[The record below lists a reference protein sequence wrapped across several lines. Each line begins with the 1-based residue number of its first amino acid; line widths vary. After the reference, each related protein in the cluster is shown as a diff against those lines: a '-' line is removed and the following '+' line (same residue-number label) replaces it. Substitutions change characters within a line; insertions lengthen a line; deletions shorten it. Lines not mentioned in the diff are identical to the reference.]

1 MAYESE
7 HGLST
12 GESNNSTSTANVLSE
27 NEKTIGALSSSSDTD
42 YYKVVVD
49 GPGLIEITF
58 DTGTYS
64 SSSNIWQLALLD
76 TSGADYLLSPTRS
89 SAGTSVQ
96 VNGDS
101 QTGTS
106 LIVDGLSAAPSSG
119 DRFTF
124 STSGADTTI
133 YTVVSTGTV
142 SSGEATLTISPS
154 ISTAPD
160 DDTYLIFD
168 PVETETGTST
178 SLTAQVDAA
187 GTYYLK
193 VSSSDVA
200 STQEY
205 GVTPTF
211 TSTEEVEDNDN
222 SADAADSNN
231 RLLEGVTMTGNL
243 SSDTDN
249 DLWLFTTATASDFTL
264 EFAAADGN
272 DATPDWTITL
282 TDWNGSSILDSTG
295 SAVSLNAGTS
305 ASASIT
311 DEINGTAQTY
321 IVTVDKHAD
330 KTGVSTSNYT
340 LKVSGTNLDLND
352 SPSMTIGSVTSNSS
366 NALVDTE
373 VVKSV
378 SAASSG
384 DGEALAMTSLFSA
397 SDADSSQT
405 LSYTFTLVKPDGSS
419 STGFIKVGETSYGF
433 EDGMTSPVNVSLTS
447 TEMSSAEFYPGTGT
461 GDLTLYLQAQDS
473 SGANDGSD
481 LGAIM
486 QMTLRSVEAGYE
498 VNVTGADTSTSLQ
511 ESNDDSSD
519 TISLT
524 LGRAPA
530 SGETVT
536 VYLEHGGETAGQFE
550 LSFSTSVLTFTESN
564 YNTAQSVTI
573 TAREDSTKETSQ
585 TGEVSFRV
593 VSSDSSSN
601 FNDLAV
607 DSLTYTLTDA
617 SNHDPSGS
625 VTVSGT
631 TTQGQT
637 LTATNDIADIDGL
650 GTITYL
656 WEQSADGSTGWSTI
670 SGSTTGDTYTLTD
683 TQAGAYV
690 RVSANYT
697 DDESNAETVISDVTA
712 EIANINDAPT
722 VANAISDQTATI
734 GRLFSYTFESDTFT
748 DVDPTDDGG
757 TLSYTIKQITT
768 ASDTTEITGD
778 DNVITGGS
786 AWLSFDSSTRTFSSS
801 SVSGSDADEIFV
813 EVTATDNASTPE
825 SVTDI
830 FKITLGTA
838 ATGTPVLTSAIADQ
852 SATEDSAFTYTVA
865 SGTFTDTDNTAGT
878 TDTSSALTYT
888 ATLSD
893 GSALPTWLTFDDGDG
908 DSSDGDSG
916 ASTPGFS
923 GTPANAD
930 VETITVKITATDA
943 ESTPLST
950 SDIFNITVANTN
962 DDPTGAV
969 DANSASV
976 TVQQGNTLTAD
987 NTLADAD
994 GIGTISY
1001 QWQSSLEQNG
1011 SEESWSAISGATS
1024 TTYKMTQSVVGSY
1037 VRVVASYTD
1046 GYGTAESVASDA
1058 TSTTVAN
1065 INDAPTATADTATA
1079 VEASGTSNGT
1089 AGTNPTGNLL
1099 TNDSDVDTGD
1109 TISLSGV
1116 NGATDDGTSYT
1127 VVGSY
1132 GTLVVTQAD
1141 GSYTYT
1147 VDDSNSTVQA
1157 LRTSSNTLSET
1168 FNYTITDDAS
1178 TPLTDTENLVIT
1190 IQGANDAPTVATAID
1205 DFGASATNKVYEG
1218 NAWSYTF
1225 DSGTFADVDSSD
1237 TLTYSAVENG
1247 GSSLPSWLSFDADT
1261 RTFTT
1266 TNAPAAATSVDI
1278 DVTAT
1283 DLDGLTITDTFNITV
1298 QDPGTEAPTMTSPAA
1313 VTLTD
1318 TSADD
1323 DLSTAQTGTLEGS
1336 YGSTSTQGSS
1346 LVYGIS
1352 GGTDDGT
1359 DVTLAGTYG
1368 TLTVTKAS
1376 GAYSFAANESAI
1388 EALTADASEDF
1399 IVTVS
1404 DSSSGTALSASRI
1417 LSIDLTA
1424 TNDAPT
1430 LTVPTAISYTDTS
1443 AADTFTATTATLSA
1457 SDLDTDSGSLTY
1469 GISGGTDSGTAVT
1482 KTGSLGTLS
1491 VTKATGAYTFTPS
1504 DDNVNASGGDESESY
1519 TVTVSDG
1526 VAADVTQNL
1535 TVSVAGVDDTGSND
1549 RPTLTSV
1556 TSLSGA
1562 SESQAFTISYST
1574 LEGAANEADDTSV
1587 SAFRIEEISNG
1598 TLTKSGTDVTEGE
1611 TTLTTGQSLIWTTTG
1626 LNGAV
1631 DAFTIVAIDGAGLA
1645 SMTPVQVSVQVT
1657 ADGNLSTSGAIENTD
1672 ANEAGLNSDG
1682 SAQAAVGATGAAEAL
1697 MANITDAA
1705 ASSMTVTQA
1714 KENSAGTLASVTAG
1728 TTSADGLTVVGLY
1741 GSLVVGADGS
1751 YSYTVDQTVAAV
1763 AALSESETIT
1773 DQFAV
1778 TLSTGSATGTQ
1789 LLDIVI
1795 DGTNDAIPT
1804 GTDDSLTINEDET
1817 KVLALT
1823 DFGTFT
1829 DTASDAATS
1838 LQAVKI
1844 TTLESAGALEYS
1856 ADGSSWTDVTLDQEI
1871 TGADIAAG
1879 QLRYSPVAEANGS
1892 AYATIGYKVGDGDA
1906 FSSSAYT
1913 LTIDVTAVADATVF
1927 GGDISGT
1934 ATEDITTTA
1943 VTGAM
1948 TVSDADGG
1956 TEADITTQTDS
1967 AGTYGTFSIDAAG
1980 DWSYTLDNSDAD
1992 TQALASGATATDT
2005 FAVAVGSGETQDVT
2019 VTITG
2024 INDLPT
2030 SSGGQVVVAAG
2041 DTHTFSSSDF
2051 GFTDVDTGA
2060 ALSQVR
2066 IDTIGTLPTGSSLQ
2080 LSGTDVTAGQE
2091 ITAAELSDL
2100 VFTPAGDASGTDYAN
2115 FTFSVHDGTGYSA
2128 STATMS
2134 IDAGYTLTGTAEFWK
2149 DGSKLEGVAVTVD
2162 TRSDNSAATTGAF
2175 SLEAIAVSDSNVT
2188 VGATLDGPA
2197 DKTTSGLSLTDV
2209 LAGLKLYLG
2218 KSLPES
2224 YSSPYN
2230 YIAADFDADS
2240 DVDLSDVL
2248 NMLKYYLGKST
2259 TDNVKPEWVFVD
2271 KADLSGNATDN
2282 WSGANASLSK
2292 TSTTPD
2298 SVMQDISA
2306 DDTIELVG
2314 VLRGDVDGSWGPV

>member
-12 GESNNSTSTANVLSE
+12 GESNNSISTANLLTV
-27 NEKTIGALSSSSDTD
+27 NEKTIGSLSSSSDAD
-42 YYKVVVD
+42 YYKVVAT
-49 GPGLIEITF
+49 GPGLINVTF

-64 SSSNIWQLALLD
+64 SSLNHWQIALLD
-76 TSGADYLLSPTRS
+76 TAGQDYLLSPTRS
-89 SAGTSVQ
+89 TAGTSVQ
-96 VNGDS
+96 INGER
-101 QTGTS
+101 TGTS
-106 LIVDGLSAAPSSG
+106 LIVDGLDAAPTAG
-119 DRFTF
+119 DRFTI
-124 STSGADTTI
+124 STTGADTTI

-142 SSGEATLTISPS
+142 SSGEATLTITPA
-154 ISTAPD
+154 ITTAPAD
-160 DDTYLIFD
+160 DAYLIFD
-168 PVETETGTST
+168 PVEATTGTTT
-178 SLTAQVDAA
+178 SLTAQVSAA

-211 TSTEEVEDNDN
+211 TSTVEVEDNDIK
-222 SADAADSNN
+222 SDAADSNN
-231 RLLEGVTMTGNL
+231 RLLEGVSMTGNL
-243 SSDTDN
+243 TDDN
-249 DLWLFTTATASDFTL
+249 DNDIWLFTTATASDFTL
-264 EFAAADGN
+264 DFAATNGN

-282 TDWNGSSILDSTG
+282 TNWNGTSILDSTG

-352 SPSMTIGSVTSNSS
+352 SPSMTIGSVTSDSS

-373 VVKSV
+373 VVRSV
-378 SAASSG
+378 SAAESG

-405 LSYTFTLVKPDGSS
+405 LSYTFTLVKPTDSS

-433 EDGMTSPVNVSLTS
+433 EDGMTSPVNVTLTS
-447 TEMSSAEFYPGTGT
+447 SQMSSAEFYPGTGT
-461 GDLTLYLQAQDS
+461 GDLTLYLQAKDD

-486 QMTLRSVEAGYE
+486 QMTLRSVSAGYK
-498 VNVTGADTSTSLQ
+498 VNVTGADTATSLQ
-511 ESNDDSSD
+511 ESNDSSSD
-519 TISLT
+519 TISIT
-524 LGRAPA
+524 LGQAPS

-536 VYLEHGGETAGQFE
+536 VYLEHGGEEAGQFE

-564 YNTAQSVTI
+564 YDTAQSVTI

-585 TGEVSFRV
+585 TGQLSFRV
-593 VSSDSSSN
+593 VSSDSSSA

-607 DSLTYTLTDA
+607 DTLTYTLTDA
-617 SNHDPSGS
+617 SNHAPTGS
-625 VTVSGT
+625 VTVTGT
-631 TTQGQT
+631 TTQGET
-637 LTATNDIADIDGL
+637 LTASNDIADIDGL

-656 WEQSADGSTGWSTI
+656 WEQSSDGSTGWTTI
-670 SGSTTGDTYTLTD
+670 SGSTTGSTYTLVD
-683 TQAGAYV
+683 AQSDGYV

-697 DDESNAETVISDVTA
+697 DDEANKETVVSSVTA
-712 EIANINDAPT
+712 KIANINDAPT
-722 VANAISDQTATI
+722 VAAAIDDQSAVL
-734 GRLFSYTFESDTFT
+734 GRLFSYTFGSDTFS
-748 DVDPTDDGG
+748 DVDPSDDGG
-757 TLSYTIKQITT
+757 TLTYTVKQITS

-778 DNVITGGS
+778 SNVITGGN
-786 AWLSFDSSTRTFSSS
+786 AWLAFDNATRTFSSS
-801 SVSGSDADEIFV
+801 SVGGSDGDEIFV
-813 EVTATDNASTPE
+813 EVTATDNAATAL

-830 FKITLGTA
+830 FKITVGTA
-838 ATGTPVLTSAIADQ
+838 ATGTPVLVSALADQ
-852 SATEDSAFTYTVA
+852 SVDEDSSLSYTVA
-865 SGTFTDTDNTAGT
+865 SGTFADTDNTNGS
-878 TDTSSALTYT
+878 TDTSSSLTYT
-888 ATLSD
+888 ATLADS
-893 GSALPTWLTFDDGDG
+893 SALPTWLTFDDGDG
-908 DSSDGDSG
+908 SSADGDAG
-916 ASTPGFS
+916 ASVPGFS
-923 GTPANAD
+923 GTPTNSD
-930 VETITVKITATDA
+930 VGSYSVKMTASDGT
-943 ESTPLST
+943 LST
-950 SDIFNITVANTN
+950 NDIFTVTVANTN

-976 TVQQGNTLTAD
+976 TVQQGNTLTAS

-1001 QWQSSLEQNG
+1001 QWQSSLDN
-1011 SEESWSAISGATS
+1011 STWNAISGATS
-1024 TTYKMTQSVVGSY
+1024 TTYALSQSVVGSY

-1046 GYGTAESVASDA
+1046 GYGQLESVNSDA
-1058 TSTTVAN
+1058 TAQVAN
-1065 INDAPTATADTATA
+1065 INDAPTAAVDAATA
-1079 VEASGTSNGT
+1079 VEAGGTSNGT
-1089 AGTNPTGNLL
+1089 AGTNPAGNLL
-1099 TNDSDVDTGD
+1099 DNDEDVDTGD
-1109 TISLSGV
+1109 TVTLSGV
-1116 NGATDDGTSYT
+1116 NGATDDGTDYT
-1127 VVGSY
+1127 VSGSY
-1132 GTLVVTQAD
+1132 GTLVVVKATGA
-1141 GSYTYT
+1141 YTYT
-1147 VDDSNSTVQA
+1147 VDNSDSSVQA
-1157 LRTSSNTLSET
+1157 LRGSSNTLTDT
-1168 FNYTITDDAS
+1168 FNYTITDGS
-1178 TPLTDTENLVIT
+1178 LTDSENLVVT
-1190 IQGANDAPTVATAID
+1190 IQGANDAPTVATPID
-1205 DFGASATNKVYEG
+1205 DFGASATNKIYAS

-1225 DSGTFADVDSSD
+1225 DSGTFADVDSGD
-1237 TLTYSAVENG
+1237 TLTYSAVEDG
-1247 GSSLPSWLSFDADT
+1247 QSTMPTWLEFDADT
-1261 RTFTT
+1261 RTFST

-1278 DVTAT
+1278 TVTAT
-1283 DLDGLTITDTFNITV
+1283 DAGSLTVTDTFNITV
-1298 QDPGTEAPTMTSPAA
+1298 QDPGTDAPTMTAPDAIALS
-1313 VTLTD
+1313 D
-1318 TSADD
+1318 TASDD
-1323 DLSTAQTGTLEGS
+1323 DYSTPSTGTLAGA
-1336 YGSTSTQGSS
+1336 YGSTSTESSS

-1352 GGTDDGT
+1352 GGTNSGDGLT
-1359 DVTLAGTYG
+1359 VSSMGTYG
-1368 TLTVTKAS
+1368 TLTVTKADGS
-1376 GAYSFAANESAI
+1376 YSFAPNDSMV

-1399 IVTVS
+1399 IVTVT
-1404 DSSSGTALSASRI
+1404 DSSSGSDLSASRI
-1417 LSIDLTA
+1417 LSVDITA
-1424 TNDAPT
+1424 TNDTPT
-1430 LTVPTAISYTDTS
+1430 LTAPTAISLTDTDET
-1443 AADTFTATTATLSA
+1443 DTFSATSATLSA
-1457 SDLDTDSGSLTY
+1457 NDLDTDSASLTF
-1469 GISGGTDSGTAVT
+1469 GITGGTDSGTAVS
-1482 KTGSLGTLS
+1482 KTGTFGTLS
-1491 VTKATGAYTFTPS
+1491 VTKATGAYTFTPLDS
-1504 DDNVNASGGDESESY
+1504 AVNAAGGDESETY

-1526 VAADVTQNL
+1526 VADPVSQTL
-1535 TVSVAGVDDTGSND
+1535 TVSVSGVDDTATND

-1562 SESQAFTISYST
+1562 SESQAFSISFST
-1574 LEGAANEADDTSV
+1574 LQGAANESDDASV
-1587 SAFRIEEISNG
+1587 SAFRVEAVSNG
-1598 TLTKSGTDVTEGE
+1598 TLTKSGAAVTAGE
-1611 TTLTTGQSLIWTTTG
+1611 TTLTTGQSLVWTPSG
-1626 LNGAV
+1626 LNGTV
-1631 DAFTIVAIDGAGLA
+1631 NAFTIVAVDGAGLA
-1645 SMTPVQVSVQVT
+1645 SLTPVQVTVEVA
-1657 ADGNLSTSGAIENTD
+1657 ADGNLTSSGAVQNSD
-1672 ANEAGLNSDG
+1672 ANETGLNADG
-1682 SAQAAVGATGAAEAL
+1682 TAQAAVDATGDALAL
-1697 MANITDAA
+1697 MANITDAE
-1705 ASSMTVTQA
+1705 ASTMTVTHA
-1714 KENSAGTLASVTAG
+1714 KENSAGTLALVKAG
-1728 TTSADGLTVVGLY
+1728 TTSADGLIVTGLY
-1741 GSLVVGADGS
+1741 GTLVVGADGS
-1751 YSYTVDQTVAAV
+1751 YSYTVNQTATAV

-1773 DQFAV
+1773 DQFAF

-1804 GTDDSLTINEDET
+1804 GTDDTLTINEDET